1 MNYKIYISFVFISV
15 NLFFSCKSDNEFYEV
30 GFQPTILL
38 KPVAD
43 SLVILDKNNPSMLV
57 EFEYFSKRP
66 YIDYN
71 LLLAVDPTL
80 TTERKVIS
88 AGVGEKYFLTHFVLD
103 SLMNTMHFKPGE
115 QAAIY
120 WKVEAKNSEFSTT
133 DEIRR
138 LKVQRFK

>member
-1 MNYKIYISFVFISV
+1 MNYKVYISLVFISV

-43 SLVILDKNNPSMLV
+43 SLVILDKNNPSKLV
-57 EFEYFSKRP
+57 GFEYFSKRP
-66 YIDYN
+66 YLDYN
-71 LLLAVDPTL
+71 LLLAVDPAL

-115 QAAIY
+115 QASIY
-120 WKVEAKNSEFSTT
+120 WKAEAKNPEFSTT
-133 DEIRR
+133 DEVRR